1 MQPGLLHHPGVIL
14 PRRMQY
20 LDQEDKVVY
29 TAKDKKTSK
38 VFPHPG
44 MAGSDVFTHTEQ

>member
-1 MQPGLLHHPGVIL
+1 
-14 PRRMQY
+14 MQY

-38 VFPHPG
+38 EFTHPG